1 MTSTV
6 SLKTVRGDQRFAVLS
21 LDGSADFIKVDII
34 FSWVPPVDVKAP
46 EGQIMAIDRQNRIR
60 LFPDDTQVYL

>member
-6 SLKTVRGDQRFAVLS
+6 SLKTVRNDQRSAVLS

-34 FSWVPPVDVKAP
+34 FSWMPPVDVKAP
-46 EGQIMAIDRQNRIR
+46 KDQIMAIDRQNRIH
-60 LFPDDTQVYL
+60 L